1 MVKGAK
7 SRTSSSVGGRC
18 NIFLVSVAAIFM
30 AGAALAAG
38 VLGGVVALVEWQNKK
53 AAQETHDA
61 FANSGFGDPIL
72 SSYDTQVKKHQTNMA
87 IGAVVGVLG
96 IGGAVFVYKF

>member
-1 MVKGAK
+1 M
-7 SRTSSSVGGRC
+7 
-18 NIFLVSVAAIFM
+18 
-30 AGAALAAG
+30 
-38 VLGGVVALVEWQNKK
+38 LGGVVALVEWQNKK